1 MKLLLVV
8 GDPDEAAVLAYALRQ
23 VSRDVV
29 VAQDPDVGL
38 RIISEQRPDLML
50 LDLDAP
56 RSGALDLLT
65 ELRRHHDL
73 RVVLLVGPGGQ
84 AAGVA
89 ALEGG
94 ADDFLTRPFGHREL
108 VARVRAHLRR
118 ARLTSPTAPPQ
129 DLRVGPLRIDLRQH
143 SVWMGNQQVPLTPTE
158 FRLLQTLAFKQGTL
172 VERGALLS
180 EVWGFG
186 DPIETDVVRATI
198 HRLRRKLEADP
209 NWPRLIQV
217 SRGAGVTLSHQAS
230 ARDRQDTD
238 QA

>member
-1 MKLLLVV
+1 VKLLLVV

-172 VERGALLS
+172 VERAALLS